1 MRTLEVSGAL
11 SVLEWLLPLFG
22 FMISIA
28 AALTGVGGGI
38 FIVPLLTLFY
48 GFEPVAAVGTSLAT
62 IIITS
67 IASSANYLRQK
78 RVYVKAGLVL
88 ACATAPGGYVG
99 AAITAFPAVK
109 TWLSVIFGV
118 FLILVAIQ
126 MAYKALSTK
135 SVRGCGVVDAAFERS
150 ILRDCRKMLSGL
162 FLGFFGGVA
171 SGLLGIGGG
180 IVLVPV
186 MCYAL
191 DFPIH
196 FSIPTSMFIM
206 IFTSI
211 SGVANH
217 IQQGNVD
224 VMYAVYLGIGSVI
237 GAQVGA
243 YTSRKLSSRN
253 LSLVFAAMLI
263 LASVNMILKNLHYI

>member
-1 MRTLEVSGAL
+1 M
-11 SVLEWLLPLFG
+11 LEWLLPLFG
-22 FMISIA
+22 FLISIA

-38 FIVPLLTLFY
+38 FIVPLLTLLY

-67 IASSANYLRQK
+67 IASSASYLRQK

-88 ACATAPGGYVG
+88 ACTTAPGGYVG
-99 AAITAFPAVK
+99 AAITAVPAVK
-109 TWLSVIFGV
+109 TWLGVIFGV
-118 FLILVAIQ
+118 FLILVAVQ
-126 MAYKALSTK
+126 MIYKALYTK
-135 SVRGCGVVDAAFERS
+135 SVKGCGVVDAAFEKAL
-150 ILRDCRKMLSGL
+150 LRNWRKMLSGL
-162 FLGFFGGVA
+162 CLSFFGGVA

-211 SGVANH
+211 SGVTNH
-217 IQQGNVD
+217 IQQGNV
-224 VMYAVYLGIGSVI
+224 VAMYAVYLGIGSVI

-243 YTSRKLSSRN
+243 YTSKKLSSRG
-253 LSLVFAAMLI
+253 LSLLFAAMLI
-263 LASVNMILKNLHYI
+263 VASVNMILKNLHYI

>member
-1 MRTLEVSGAL
+1 M
-11 SVLEWLLPLFG
+11 LEWLLPLFG
-22 FMISIA
+22 FLISIA

-38 FIVPLLTLFY
+38 FIVPLLTLLY
-48 GFEPVAAVGTSLAT
+48 SFEPVTAVGTSLAT

-67 IASSANYLRQK
+67 IAASANYLKQN

-88 ACATAPGGYVG
+88 ACTTTPGGYVG
-99 AAITAFPAVK
+99 AAITAVPAIK
-109 TWLSVIFGV
+109 MWLGVIFGV
-118 FLILVAIQ
+118 FLILVAVQ
-126 MAYKALSTK
+126 MVYKALSTK
-135 SVRGCGVVDAAFERS
+135 SVKGCSVVDAAFEKAL
-150 ILRDCRKMLSGL
+150 LREWRKMLSGL

-191 DFPIH
+191 GFSIH
-196 FSIPTSMFIM
+196 FAIPTSMFIM

-211 SGVANH
+211 SGVINH
-217 IQQGNVD
+217 VQHGNVNGL
-224 VMYAVYLGIGSVI
+224 YAVYLGVGAVL

-243 YTSRKLSSRN
+243 YASRKLSSRN

-263 LASVNMILKNLHYI
+263 IASVNMILKNLHYI